1 MTGNFYVVG
10 VGPGDPELLT
20 VKAIR
25 ILKQC
30 QTIIVPKGHEDG
42 NSTALNIVEQS
53 LSTVDKEVIEIYFPM
68 QKVRMGIPPAPE
80 VAAAWREAA
89 EIIID
94 RLRQGRDAAFP
105 TLGDPSIYSTGFY
118 TCQTL
123 LELDSCAKTIIVPG
137 VSSIS
142 ACASAAG
149 IPLCQGDDM
158 LAVVPATFDNER
170 LTEVLN
176 SFQTV
181 VLMKVHRVMPRIT
194 TLLSQIGLLQK
205 AVLVE
210 RTAQDEERIIHNL
223 DNLKPDELHYF
234 STMIVRTR

>member
-94 RLRQGRDAAFP
+94 RLRQGRDVAFP